1 MAEENQDKDLAEV
14 TNNRVFV
21 GNLAWEVRWQD
32 LKDHMSEAGEVERA
46 DVLYRPDGKSKGG
59 GLVRFKTV
67 EAAEKAIKEL
77 NNTELM
83 GRQIFVREDR
93 EAGKTKP
100 KPYKKTARPAKSSDS
115 KGEGAGGDFGS
126 KRQGE
131 VSVFVGNIPWHTRWQ
146 TIKDLFQKE
155 GVSPE
160 HVDVGEIRN
169 GRSRGFAIMKFA
181 SKEAAEAA
189 IEAMDGYDLEGR
201 EIQVRLDNKA

>member
-1 MAEENQDKDLAEV
+1 
-14 TNNRVFV
+14 
-21 GNLAWEVRWQD
+21 
-32 LKDHMSEAGEVERA
+32 MSEAGEVERA

>member
-1 MAEENQDKDLAEV
+1 MAEDQ

-21 GNLAWEVRWQD
+21 GNLAWEVKWQD
-32 LKDHMSEAGEVERA
+32 LKDHMSQAGDVERA

-67 EAAEKAIKEL
+67 EGAEKAIKDL

-93 EAGKTKP
+93 EAGKTKS
-100 KPYKKTARPAKSSDS
+100 KPYKKTSKSSDS
-115 KGEGAGGDFGS
+115 KVEGGGRSGGTQ
-126 KRQGE
+126 REGE

-155 GVSPE
+155 GVPPE

-181 SKEAAEAA
+181 SQEDADAA
-189 IEAMDGYDLEGR
+189 IEAMDGHELEGR